1 MASPAE
7 LVSSTFSQAMSY
19 ANAAK
24 AESASF
30 IAALNGLVYAPPTI
44 SVNWATIAAPSLP
57 TLPAQP
63 TMPTIAFVPPSEP
76 AAFVLAEP
84 AFTVDEFTGVA
95 PTLAF
100 PTAPVISYGALPTIP
115 DVAEVT
121 LPTAPTLTL
130 PSAPTLAAVTLPST
144 PSISLPSVPS
154 YLALS
159 TPAFGGVDL
168 NEAYLDNLT
177 TIPTLSLV
185 APTPYSYSVGPE
197 YASTLLT
204 NVQALINTRLA
215 GGTGLN
221 PTVEQAIWDRARVRE
236 TAVWQAN
243 EAEALRTSEALGF
256 QLPPGVVAAQVRDAQ
271 QMYFEKLT
279 DQNREISIK
288 QADLEQENLKQSI
301 AAGIDLEGKLIDY
314 SLQLE
319 RIAFDSARELASNTI
334 ASYNAQVDKY
344 KALLTAYQTYAQAY
358 QAIIDGQMAKVEA
371 YKAQMVA
378 EQTKADMN
386 RTLAEQFKTE
396 TEAAQIGVEV
406 YKAQIEGER
415 AKAEVNKTLVD
426 QYRAGMEAALAHVE
440 IYKAQLA
447 GAETLVTIE
456 QAKISAAGERVRG
469 YVAQVNAET
478 AKIEGY
484 KAGVQAEAV
493 KVEAYKAEAD
503 AFAAT
508 AGAQAEVARLELGR
522 YEVLA
527 RVKTN
532 EWEGYRARVEA
543 ERSRLAALGL
553 QSTSLLDG
561 YKAAA
566 VALESSA
573 NMHTRVWEGQIKNY
587 EASQQISIQ
596 AAKINGDNLIQANNA
611 RLDAAKVGA
620 QVYAQLAAS
629 AYSMMNAQAGISGSG
644 NSNESVTV
652 QFQYEGKTSDER
664 SAPGLPGSI
673 DV

>member
-19 ANAAK
+19 ASAAK

-44 SVNWATIAAPSLP
+44 SVNWATIAAPTLP

-63 TMPTIAFVPPSEP
+63 TMPTVEFENPTEPSAFAIDEP
-76 AAFVLAEP
+76 TFEI
-84 AFTVDEFTGVA
+84 DEFAGVS

-100 PTAPVISYGALPTIP
+100 PTAPTISYGTLPTIP
-115 DVAEVT
+115 EVTDVT
-121 LPTAPTLTL
+121 LPAAPTLTL
-130 PSAPTLAAVTLPST
+130 PAEPTLTAVSIPSAPTVTLPD
-144 PSISLPSVPS
+144 LPT

-168 NEAYLDNLT
+168 NEEYLENLE
-177 TIPTLSLV
+177 TIPTLVLA

-197 YASTLLT
+197 YASSLLS
-204 NVQALINTRLA
+204 NVQAKLNERIA
-215 GGTGLN
+215 GGTGLT
-221 PTVEQAIWDRARVRE
+221 PAVEQAIWDRARDRE
-236 TAVWQAN
+236 TTIWLTN
-243 EAEALRTSEALGF
+243 ESEVLRNSEALGF
-256 QLPPGVVAAQVRDAQ
+256 QLPPGVTAAQQRDAQ
-271 QMYFEKLT
+271 QLYFTKLS
-279 DQNREISIK
+279 DQSREISIK
-288 QADLEQENLKQSI
+288 QADLEQENLKQTI
-301 AAGIDLEGKLIDY
+301 AAGIDLEGKLVDY

-344 KALLTAYQTYAQAY
+344 KSLLTAYQTYAQAY

-371 YKAQMVA
+371 YKAEIAA
-378 EQTKADMN
+378 ESAKADMN
-386 RTLAEQFKTE
+386 RTLADQYKSEV
-396 TEAAQIGVEV
+396 EATRIGVEV
-406 YKAQIEGER
+406 YKAQIDGER
-415 AKAEVNKTLVD
+415 AKAEVNKTLIE
-426 QYRAGMEAALAHVE
+426 QYQAGMSAALAQVE

-478 AKIEGY
+478 AKVEAY
-484 KAGVQAEAV
+484 KAGVQAEAT

-508 AGAQAEVARLELGR
+508 AGAQAEVARLNLGR

-532 EWEGYRARVEA
+532 EWEGYRARVDA
-543 ERSRLAALGL
+543 ERSRIQALGI
-553 QSTSLLDG
+553 QSGSLLDG

-566 VALESSA
+566 TALESSA

-587 EASQQISIQ
+587 EASQQIAIQ
-596 AAKINGDNLIQANNA
+596 AAKINGDNLIASNNA

-620 QVYAQLAAS
+620 QIYAQLTAS
-629 AYSMMNAQAGISGSG
+629 AYSMVHANANIAGTGAQ
-644 NSNESVTV
+644 NVE
-652 QFQYEGKTSDER
+652 FRYEGKTSDSR
-664 SAPGLPGSI
+664 AAPY
-673 DV
+673 